1 MTKIENIINIAFR
14 EITSKGYF
22 DIEKGN
28 APIPAVFN
36 KEMSV
41 IPEEM
46 TKYVNECGY
55 GCCFVFSAY
64 MLEILKKYNIN
75 AYMVTSIEGN
85 GIRASVLY
93 EDEGQMFIANPV
105 EDIEYFTANNIKP
118 ADRSKFY
125 EGDTCNIT
133 IDGKQH
139 NDSRYTIEEFC
150 DKYGQLW
157 VLGKMDSDASMTLA
171 EAMGKRLDNC
181 IAPPE
186 KANVE
191 IKSFIR

>member
-1 MTKIENIINIAFR
+1 MSKIEKIINIAFR

-36 KEMSV
+36 SKMSV
-41 IPEEM
+41 IPTEM

-64 MLEILKKYNIN
+64 MLEILERYDIN
-75 AYMVTSIEGN
+75 AYMVTSVEGN

-93 EDEGQMFIANPV
+93 EDDGKMFIANPV
-105 EDIEYFTANNIKP
+105 EDIEYFTANNVSSAERNKYY
-118 ADRSKFY
+118 D
-125 EGDTCNIT
+125 GDTCNMT
-133 IDGKQH
+133 KEGKVH
-139 NDSRYTIEEFC
+139 NDSRYTVEELC
-150 DKYGQLW
+150 NKYGQLW
-157 VLGKMDSDASMTLA
+157 VLGKMNSDETMTLS
-171 EAMGKRLDNC
+171 EAMSKRLDNC

-186 KANVE
+186 KAN
-191 IKSFIR
+191 IKIKELIR